1 MNYKEEI
8 IRRYQPTEGETFYIY
23 RTFSG
28 RIIVLNHMTSAAEL
42 VRMIKWVA

>member
-8 IRRYQPTEGETFYIY
+8 TRRYQPTEGETFYIY

-28 RIIVLNHMTSAAEL
+28 RIIILNHKTSAAEL
-42 VRMIKWVA
+42 VRTIKWAA